1 MEATASTLVI
11 AASACEHMFEAGRGG
26 AQNGD
31 GMADEQPPYVPIVR
45 EPELQRL
52 AAAGRAVLAE
62 LSRLHDAVGHRPDLL
77 AGLYAARAL
86 VADDEHGWRH
96 GLVVQADS
104 LRWTELERLA
114 DGCRI
119 LARGLPA
126 VPGAAD
132 RRSDPGPLPV
142 PDGQPATLTGRPAG
156 AGRGRASV
164 QPDDPRLRRSSY

>member
-1 MEATASTLVI
+1 MEATASTLVM

-114 DGCRI
+114 ELVAPHLD
-119 LARGLPA
+119 
-126 VPGAAD
+126 AD
-132 RRSDPGPLPV
+132 RH
-142 PDGQPATLTGRPAG
+142 AG
-156 AGRGRASV
+156 AGSWHVDCPQCQALLTVARIRARYRYRTV
-164 QPDDPRLRRSSY
+164 NPRR